1 MWRKKND
8 KEKSAPIVFEVQER
22 YNEDLQALRYLKDWI
37 HQTDALLKQGK
48 ISEAEWNSEMRAIDG
63 SIRELEEKYGI

>member
-1 MWRKKND
+1 MIFKRKP
-8 KEKSAPIVFEVQER
+8 SAPIVFEVQEK
-22 YNEDLQALRYLKDWI
+22 YDEDLQALRYLKDWI
-37 HQTDALLKQGK
+37 HQTDAFLEQGK